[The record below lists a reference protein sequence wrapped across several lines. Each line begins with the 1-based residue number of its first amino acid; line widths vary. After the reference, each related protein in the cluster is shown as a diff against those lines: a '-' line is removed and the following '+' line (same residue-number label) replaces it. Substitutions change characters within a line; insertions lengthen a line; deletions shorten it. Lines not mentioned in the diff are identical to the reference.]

1 MREFAAE
8 GDACL
13 VEFARCA
20 NLNLLAKSFLWEDI
34 PRKLG
39 KGLGKKARDKFGALF
54 DQMARDGDVPNPSR
68 FSREPNGLHAFK
80 YVLSNVMMR
89 IPCVQIGNVYI
100 LTHGFFKKGA
110 QKGLGEWPDEDVERA
125 HRIIREHLSHYR

>member
-1 MREFAAE
+1 MARRRLVREFAAE

-13 VEFARCA
+13 VEYAIRA
-20 NLNLLAKSFLWEDI
+20 NFELRAKSFLWNEI

-39 KGLGKKARDKFGALF
+39 KALGKKARNKFGALF
-54 DQMARDGDVPNPSR
+54 DQMAQDGDVPNPSR

-80 YVLSNVMMR
+80 YDLSNVMMR
-89 IPCVQIGNVYI
+89 IPCVQIGNIYV

-110 QKGLGEWPDEDVERA
+110 QKGLGEWPDEEVE
-125 HRIIREHLSHYR
+125 